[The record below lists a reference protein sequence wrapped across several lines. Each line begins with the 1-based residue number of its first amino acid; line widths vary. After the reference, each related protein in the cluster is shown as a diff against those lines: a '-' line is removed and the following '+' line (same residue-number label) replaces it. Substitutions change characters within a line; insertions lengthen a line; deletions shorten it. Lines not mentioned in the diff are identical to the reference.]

1 MEKTKTIQDTTFN
14 NVPNI
19 QNPRVNR
26 PIIVTINRL
35 DNFKGIQ
42 ESMTG
47 EIKTLHL
54 IMHEDRS
61 GFNFFKRD

>member
-54 IMHEDRS
+54 IMREDRS
-61 GFNFFKRD
+61 GFNFFIRD